1 MDDVIRPR
9 TRPEGLSV
17 SALEIFWGWELDGR
31 EFPVPGHG
39 YPEQDLRRLLRSY
52 RRRPVFHWVRE
63 SEGRHIVTES
73 MPIPK
78 HRTRYLERLFSISQV
93 ESTITRVDNAQ

>member
-39 YPEQDLRRLLRSY
+39 YPEQDLRPLLRSY
-52 RRRPVFHWVRE
+52 GRRPPSVSLGEGIGGKTHHDRE
-63 SEGRHIVTES
+63 HADTETQNTLS
-73 MPIPK
+73 
-78 HRTRYLERLFSISQV
+78 
-93 ESTITRVDNAQ
+93 